1 MPLHLQYYEVLQA
14 LHDPRNPERPG
25 FRAYGHYESLSE
37 AREALLFLPDGSTI
51 VQCRVVEVRKRKPAD
66 APGKPKK
73 HAARLAVPR

>member
-1 MPLHLQYYEVLQA
+1 MPLYLQYYEVLEA
-14 LHDPRNPERPG
+14 VLNPRNPEQWG
-25 FRAYGHYESLSE
+25 FRAWGHYTSLSE
-37 AREALLFLPDGSTI
+37 AREALRFLPDGSAI